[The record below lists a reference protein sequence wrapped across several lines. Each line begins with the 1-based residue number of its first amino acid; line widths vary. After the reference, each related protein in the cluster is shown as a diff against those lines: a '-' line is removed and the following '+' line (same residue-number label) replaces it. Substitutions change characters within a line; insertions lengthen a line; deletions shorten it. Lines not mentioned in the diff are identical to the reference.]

1 MELISLI
8 PIAPMFR
15 QRFNSFKYALEGVL
29 ELIKSQPNFRIHL
42 VASILVLF
50 MGWFFAIE
58 KSEWCFTIFAIV
70 LVLTAEALNTGLE
83 YITDLVSPDYHLLAK
98 KTKDV
103 AAAGVLIAAM
113 GAAAVGL
120 IIFLPKLMQYFF

>member
-1 MELISLI
+1 MELISLT
-8 PIAPMFR
+8 PIVPMFR

-83 YITDLVSPDYHLLAK
+83 YITDLVSPDYHLLAE

-113 GAAAVGL
+113 GAAVVGL